1 MWTRDLLSLSFR
13 QKMEG
18 YSEVLL
24 QKVGEKQTVVI
35 ITLKMISHGYFL
47 FIIPLNLEL
56 SNLRK
61 GARFAT
67 ITNS

>member
-1 MWTRDLLSLSFR
+1 
-13 QKMEG
+13 MEG